1 MKIMLD
7 RFRSFNHVQIT
18 ETSLIHTPWQEWK
31 KDFVLLLTMG
41 SPEESNADPVIDL
54 FSFMTS
60 ILGSE
65 NRLHVIKATRLAVAR
80 QITKT
85 EAELNVLYD
94 KMKLPVQLAEKDYL
108 GNRKVLEQCKN
119 LGIRVSAQN
128 SSNINQR

>member
-1 MKIMLD
+1 MKKILDSDVLVFAAPIYFHHVPGPMKIMLD

-18 ETSLIHTPWQEWK
+18 ETSLVHTPWQEWK

-85 EAELNVLYD
+85 EAELSVLYD
-94 KMKLPVQLAEKDYL
+94 
-108 GNRKVLEQCKN
+108 
-119 LGIRVSAQN
+119 
-128 SSNINQR
+128 